1 MPDYYETLGSLL
13 RDRLGTDEDPFEKA
27 VETRQGKYRSAG
39 NKLERRA
46 PPKKIYTAAEPEKRE
61 EPVRVPVPPA
71 LIEDFAILR
80 VLPGVPLDY
89 CKKAWKQ
96 LLKKYHP
103 DFIAG
108 ETARLEATPQTET
121 GSHRGR
127 QSLVQE
133 EAASIV
139 RRINRSY
146 KRIEIWFST
155 GKVQDYDT
163 L

>member
-46 PPKKIYTAAEPEKRE
+46 PPKQQYDVDEPEKKA

-71 LIEDFAILR
+71 LIEDFAVLH

-96 LLKKYHP
+96 LLKRYHP

-108 ETARLEATPQTET
+108 ATAQQNTAL
-121 GSHRGR
+121 HHDH
-127 QSLVQE
+127 QSLAQE

-155 GKVQDYDT
+155 GKIQEYDV